1 MSIRSAA
8 TAVGF
13 VDRPDWPR
21 MRLLDFWP
29 MRKGKLLGF
38 ARVELPISLRIR
50 DIPILAGPKGVFAAL
65 SPKPIPDGVGRQKRD
80 VNGRPKY
87 LPFWEWRDRGV
98 RAKRQFI
105 ARSKTSTCPSGASA
119 RVAARPP
126 KDVGRLSVD
135 VRMEMS
141 RTSFGD
147 PPP

>member
-50 DIPILAGPKGVFAAL
+50 DIPILAARKASLPPCRPNR
-65 SPKPIPDGVGRQKRD
+65 SPT
-80 VNGRPKY
+80 
-87 LPFWEWRDRGV
+87 E
-98 RAKRQFI
+98 
-105 ARSKTSTCPSGASA
+105 
-119 RVAARPP
+119 
-126 KDVGRLSVD
+126 
-135 VRMEMS
+135 
-141 RTSFGD
+141 
-147 PPP
+147 